1 MFHSSSLAFLLMMKL
16 KQAHLQWKLA
26 ILLAVAVVLYV
37 AVESDY
43 VRYLIYKLERY
54 DETSDARS
62 SNALFVFHFINIAT
76 FLYLSAINA
85 RFRNNF
91 AILGMMG
98 AYMLMFYFNPVVG
111 LRVFPFVLIAC
122 VVERMQF
129 TQYKL
134 VSLLLIGGYVPVY
147 LARFNQILS

>member
-37 AVESDY
+37 ALESDY

-122 VVERMQF
+122 VAERMQF